1 MAAANSKWIEEAA
14 TTALSQ
20 VFLSCPILSP
30 FINRN
35 DRTPSW
41 DGAVFVY
48 QNAAQKKEDLLG
60 RVPIQVKGTQK
71 LLTSDTASFPC
82 SVADLRNYCNDGGC
96 IFFLVSVPSVIG
108 EADIYYS
115 SLQVF
120 DLKRKLD
127 EIGNQKSCTIKLTR
141 FPSKDINEIS
151 AIFTSFI
158 ENSRKQASFIKHK
171 LVSLEELTRNGVT
184 IESLTFNAS
193 GIGLNELNLGKYL
206 SSHDFYLYAKPKG
219 LDIEIPVDK
228 VCNATVVKRVDA
240 KVTVRDV
247 EYYPFY
253 TVVYYKEGAAHHIQL
268 GKGIAIKLDLS
279 SKKFNISFKASGTLS
294 DLIQDA
300 SCYIDI
306 IESREVAFNG
316 EKLAFSNP
324 NWEGLS
330 KSKKRLR
337 YYKDVK
343 KMLDTLGVTEE
354 LQCDNLTAKDEEK
367 IRSFVAAILYNKKF
381 GFPGI
386 ESPSIYGAFSIANL
400 SIWIWAIRKEDG
412 YYQIKS
418 FFDAQQFAF
427 FEESDTAHAHPI
439 PASQYFL
446 LDKTA
451 FAHASN
457 MNYDAILKSIT
468 SLAPS
473 PKFIPY
479 TTDLLLEIIRA
490 YDEQTNK
497 DGKLLELADSLCT
510 WLSTFENEK
519 NDPVIRLNHL
529 QIIKRKR
536 SFVPQEIIELSGFTN
551 ASYPAEVRCSA
562 YLLLGDNCEAQK
574 CFAEL
579 SPSMQETFISLPIFH
594 FANFQ

>member
-253 TVVYYKEGAAHHIQL
+253 TVVYKEGAAHHIQL

-529 QIIKRKR
+529 QIVKRKH
-536 SFVPQEIIELSGFTN
+536 SFIPQEIIELSGFTN
-551 ASYPAEVRCSA
+551 ASYPTEIRCSA

-579 SPSMQETFISLPIFH
+579 SPSMREIFISLPIYH

>member
-14 TTALSQ
+14 INALDR

-30 FINRN
+30 HTNRN

-41 DGAVFVY
+41 DGFVLVY
-48 QNAAQKKEDLLG
+48 QNASHKNENLLG
-60 RVPIQVKGTQK
+60 RVPIQVKGTK
-71 LLTSDTASFPC
+71 KSVTSDTASFSC
-82 SVADLRNYCNDGGC
+82 RVADLRNYYNDGGC

-108 EADIYYS
+108 EASIYYS
-115 SLQVF
+115 SLLVF

-127 EIGNQKSCTIKLTR
+127 EIGNQKNCSIELTR

-151 AIFTSFI
+151 TIFTSFI
-158 ENSRKQASFIKHK
+158 ENSRKQASFIGKK
-171 LVSLEELTRNGVT
+171 LVSLEELTRNGVG

-193 GIGLNELNLGKYL
+193 GIGLNEFNLGKYL
-206 SSHDFYLYAKPKG
+206 SSHNFYLYAKPKG

-240 KVTVRDV
+240 KASVRDV

-253 TVVYYKEGAAHHIQL
+253 TVVYKEGAAHHIQL
-268 GKGIAIKLDLS
+268 GKGITIKLDLS
-279 SKKFNISFKASGTLS
+279 SKKFNINFKASGTLS
-294 DLIQDA
+294 DRIQDA

-306 IESREVAFNG
+306 IESREVVFNG

-330 KSKKRLR
+330 KSKERLR

-367 IRSFVAAILYNKKF
+367 IRSFVAAILYNKKL

-400 SIWIWAIRKEDG
+400 SIWIWAIRQEDG
-412 YYQIKS
+412 GYQIKS
-418 FFDAQQFAF
+418 FFDTQQFAF
-427 FEESDTAHAHPI
+427 FEESDTAHAHPV

-451 FAHASN
+451 FVHASN

-510 WLSTFENEK
+510 WLSTFEREE

-536 SFVPQEIIELSGFTN
+536 SFIPQEIIELSGFTN

-579 SPSMQETFISLPIFH
+579 SPSMQEMFISLPIYH

>member
-14 TTALSQ
+14 INALDR

-30 FINRN
+30 HTNRN

-41 DGAVFVY
+41 DGFVLVY
-48 QNAAQKKEDLLG
+48 QNASHKNENLLG
-60 RVPIQVKGTQK
+60 RVPIQVKGTK
-71 LLTSDTASFPC
+71 KSVTSDTASFSC
-82 SVADLRNYCNDGGC
+82 RVADLRNYYNDGGC
-96 IFFLVSVPSVIG
+96 IFFLVSVPSAIG
-108 EADIYYS
+108 EASIYYS
-115 SLQVF
+115 SLLVF

-127 EIGNQKSCTIKLTR
+127 EIGNQKNCSIELTR

-151 AIFTSFI
+151 TIFTSFI
-158 ENSRKQASFIKHK
+158 ENSRKQASFIGKK
-171 LVSLEELTRNGVT
+171 LVSLEELTRNGVG

-193 GIGLNELNLGKYL
+193 GIGLNEFNLGKYL
-206 SSHDFYLYAKPKG
+206 SSHNFYLYAKPKG

-253 TVVYYKEGAAHHIQL
+253 TVVYKEGAAHHIQL

-294 DLIQDA
+294 DRIQDA

-306 IESREVAFNG
+306 IESREVVFNG

-330 KSKKRLR
+330 KSKERLR

-367 IRSFVAAILYNKKF
+367 IRSFVAAILYNKKL

-451 FAHASN
+451 FVHASN
-457 MNYDAILKSIT
+457 MNYDTILNSIT

-479 TTDLLLEIIRA
+479 TTDLLLEILRA

-510 WLSTFENEK
+510 WLSTFEREE

-536 SFVPQEIIELSGFTN
+536 SFIPQEIIELSGFTN

-579 SPSMQETFISLPIFH
+579 SPSMQEMFISLPIYH

>member
-253 TVVYYKEGAAHHIQL
+253 TVVYKEGAAHHIQL

>member
-71 LLTSDTASFPC
+71 LLTSDTASFSC

-96 IFFLVSVPSVIG
+96 IFFLVSVPS
-108 EADIYYS
+108 DIYYS
-115 SLQVF
+115 SLLVF

-127 EIGNQKSCTIKLTR
+127 EIGNQKSCTIKLNK
-141 FPSKDINEIS
+141 FPSKDTNEI
-151 AIFTSFI
+151 ATIFLSFI
-158 ENSRKQASFIKHK
+158 ENSRKQTSFIGRKM
-171 LVSLEELTRNGVT
+171 VSLEELTRNGVA
-184 IESLTFNAS
+184 IEALTFNAS
-193 GIGLNELNLGKYL
+193 GIGLNEFNLGKFL
-206 SSHDFYLYAKPKG
+206 SSHDSYLYAKPKG

-228 VCNATVVKRVDA
+228 VCSPTVTRCIEA
-240 KVTVRDV
+240 KVAVRDI

-253 TVVYYKEGAAHHIQL
+253 TVVYKEGAAHHIEL
-268 GKGIAIKLDLS
+268 GKGITIKLDLS
-279 SKKFNISFKASGTLS
+279 SKKFNISFKATGTLS
-294 DLIQDA
+294 DRIQDA

-316 EKLAFSNP
+316 EKLTFSNP
-324 NWEGLS
+324 NWKGLP
-330 KSKKRLR
+330 KSKEQLR

-354 LQCDNLTAKDEEK
+354 LQCDNLTEKDEEN
-367 IRSFVAAILYNKKF
+367 IRNFVAAILYNRKI

-386 ESPSIYGAFSIANL
+386 EGSPIYGAFPIANL
-400 SIWIWAIRKEDG
+400 SIWIWAIRQEDG

-427 FEESDTAHAHPI
+427 FEENDTAHAHPI

-451 FAHASN
+451 FVHASN
-457 MNYDAILKSIT
+457 MNYDTILNSIT

-479 TTDLLLEIIRA
+479 TTDLLLEILRA
-490 YDEQTNK
+490 YDEQTDK

-510 WLSTFENEK
+510 WLSTFENKED
-519 NDPVIRLNHL
+519 DPVIRLNHL

-536 SFVPQEIIELSGFTN
+536 SFITQEIIELSGFTN
-551 ASYPAEVRCSA
+551 VSYPAEVRCSA
-562 YLLLGDNCEAQK
+562 YLLLGDNSEAKK
-574 CFAEL
+574 CFVKL
-579 SPSMQETFISLPIFH
+579 SPSMQEMFISLPIYH

>member
-14 TTALSQ
+14 INALDR

-30 FINRN
+30 FTKRN

-41 DGAVFVY
+41 DGFVLVY
-48 QNAAQKKEDLLG
+48 QNASHKNENLLG
-60 RVPIQVKGTQK
+60 RVPIQVKGTK
-71 LLTSDTASFPC
+71 KSVTSDTASFSC
-82 SVADLRNYCNDGGC
+82 RAADLRNYCNDGGC

-115 SLQVF
+115 SLLVF
-120 DLKRKLD
+120 DLKRMLD

-151 AIFTSFI
+151 TIFTSFI
-158 ENSRKQASFIKHK
+158 ENSRKQASFVGKK
-171 LVSLEELTRNGVT
+171 LMSLEELTRNGVA

-193 GIGLNELNLGKYL
+193 GIGLNEFNLGKYL

-228 VCNATVVKRVDA
+228 VCNATVVKRIDA
-240 KVTVRDV
+240 KVTVGDV

-253 TVVYYKEGAAHHIQL
+253 TVVYKEGAAHHIEL
-268 GKGIAIKLDLS
+268 GKGITIKLDLS
-279 SKKFNISFKASGTLS
+279 SKKFNISFKATGTLS
-294 DLIQDA
+294 DRIQDA

-306 IESREVAFNG
+306 IESREIAFNG

-324 NWEGLS
+324 NWKGLP
-330 KSKKRLR
+330 KSEEQLR

-354 LQCDNLTAKDEEK
+354 LQCDNLTEKDEENT
-367 IRSFVAAILYNKKF
+367 RNFVAAILYNRKI

-386 ESPSIYGAFSIANL
+386 EGSPIYGAFPIANL
-400 SIWIWAIRKEDG
+400 SIWIWAIRQEDG

-427 FEESDTAHAHPI
+427 FEENDTAHAHPI
-439 PASQYFL
+439 PTSQYFL
-446 LDKTA
+446 LDRTA
-451 FAHASN
+451 FVHASN
-457 MNYDAILKSIT
+457 MNYDTILNSIT

-479 TTDLLLEIIRA
+479 TTDLLLEILRA
-490 YDEQTNK
+490 YDEQTDK
-497 DGKLLELADSLCT
+497 DGELLVLADSLCT
-510 WLSTFENEK
+510 WLSTFESEE

-536 SFVPQEIIELSGFTN
+536 SFITQEIIELSGFTN

-562 YLLLGDNCEAQK
+562 YLLLGDNSEAQK

-579 SPSMQETFISLPIFH
+579 SPSMQEIFISLPIYH

>member
-14 TTALSQ
+14 INALDR

-30 FINRN
+30 HTNRN

-41 DGAVFVY
+41 DGFVLVY
-48 QNAAQKKEDLLG
+48 QNASHKNENLLG
-60 RVPIQVKGTQK
+60 RVPIQVKGTK
-71 LLTSDTASFPC
+71 KSVTSDTASFSC
-82 SVADLRNYCNDGGC
+82 RVADLRNYYNDGGC

-108 EADIYYS
+108 EASIYYS
-115 SLQVF
+115 SLLVF

-127 EIGNQKSCTIKLTR
+127 EIG
-141 FPSKDINEIS
+141 
-151 AIFTSFI
+151 
-158 ENSRKQASFIKHK
+158 
-171 LVSLEELTRNGVT
+171 

-193 GIGLNELNLGKYL
+193 GIGLNEFNLGKYL
-206 SSHDFYLYAKPKG
+206 SSHNFYLYAKPKG

-240 KVTVRDV
+240 KVSVRDV

-253 TVVYYKEGAAHHIQL
+253 TVVYKEGAAHHIQL
-268 GKGIAIKLDLS
+268 GKGITIKLDLS
-279 SKKFNISFKASGTLS
+279 SKKFNINFKASGTLN
-294 DLIQDA
+294 DRIQDA

-306 IESREVAFNG
+306 IESREVVFNG

-330 KSKKRLR
+330 KSKERLR

-367 IRSFVAAILYNKKF
+367 IRSFVAAILYNKKL

-400 SIWIWAIRKEDG
+400 SIWIWAIRQEDG
-412 YYQIKS
+412 GYQIKS
-418 FFDAQQFAF
+418 FFDTQQFAF

-451 FAHASN
+451 FVHASN
-457 MNYDAILKSIT
+457 MNYDTILNSIT

-479 TTDLLLEIIRA
+479 TTDLLLEILRA

-510 WLSTFENEK
+510 WLSTFEREE

-536 SFVPQEIIELSGFTN
+536 SFIPQEIIELSGFTN

-579 SPSMQETFISLPIFH
+579 SPSMQEMFISLPIYH

>member
-60 RVPIQVKGTQK
+60 KVPIQVKGTQK

-253 TVVYYKEGAAHHIQL
+253 TVVYKEGAAHHIQL